1 MPFFCHSWAARWAP
15 KAGCS
20 SLIATYRKLFA
31 LLDQVERRR
40 FWLLTALLVM
50 VAVAE
55 IMGIS
60 AVLMLLN
67 VLSDPQVLQSDG
79 WLAAVFDW
87 LGFKGTFSFQI
98 WLSVGVLVVV
108 MAGLAVKA
116 FGTYALIRF
125 STMRGYTVSSRLL
138 TAYLSQPYPW
148 FLDRNSAELANNL
161 LTQVDGLVARVIQPC
176 LRLVSSGLLVL
187 AILCFLMLV
196 DPLVT
201 IFSALVLGL
210 GYGLIYMRFRN
221 RLHRLGEEMMNAFED
236 RFVVAQEA
244 TGGIKDVKVMGLE
257 AGYVRSYAAA
267 AQKAAQSG
275 ATMGVMGELPRFILE
290 AITFGTLLGLILL
303 LLFRNDG
310 NITAIVPTL
319 GVIAFSTMRLLPSL
333 QQIYHSLVA
342 IRGATPVLD
351 TIVQD
356 IAATPARAILDAP
369 APKPMPLER
378 SLELA
383 GVSFTYAAAERPTL
397 RGVDLSIRARTTVG
411 IVGGTGA
418 GKTTLVDLILGL
430 LTPDEGVI
438 RVDGTPITD
447 ETRRAWQMTLG
458 YVPQSIFLTDDT
470 IASNIAFGVPK
481 DRIDMAGVERAARAA
496 ALHDFV
502 LSDLPQGFQTL
513 VGERGVRLSGGQR
526 QRIGIARAL
535 YRDPTLLIMD
545 EATSALDN
553 ITERVVMEAVQ
564 NIRADKTVILIAHRL
579 STVKSCDTI
588 FLMDRGRLLAQGSYD
603 ELLAGNEVFRRMV
616 SGGVEDVHAAL

>member
-1 MPFFCHSWAARWAP
+1 M
-15 KAGCS
+15 
-20 SLIATYRKLFA
+20 IATYQKLFA
-31 LLDQVERRR
+31 LFDAVERRR
-40 FWLLTALLVM
+40 FWILTALMVM

-55 IMGIS
+55 IVGIS

-67 VLSDPQVLQSDG
+67 VLSEPGLLQTNARLAGFYQWVGFDSTFTFQVT
-79 WLAAVFDW
+79 LAV
-87 LGFKGTFSFQI
+87 
-98 WLSVGVLVVV
+98 VVLVVV

-116 FGTYALIRF
+116 LGSYALIRF
-125 STMRGYTVSSRLL
+125 STMRGYTVSTRLL
-138 TAYLSQPYPW
+138 SAYLSQPYPW
-148 FLDRNSAELANNL
+148 FLDRNSAELGKNVLNE
-161 LTQVDGLVARVIQPC
+161 VDGLVARVIQPC
-176 LRLVSSGLLVL
+176 LRLLASSLMVA
-187 AILCFLMLV
+187 AILVFLVMV

-201 IFSALVLGL
+201 LFSALVLGL
-210 GYGLIYMRFRN
+210 GYGLIYMRFRG
-221 RLHRLGEEMMNAFED
+221 RLHRLGEDMMNAFED

-257 AGYVRSYAAA
+257 ATYVSSYATAA
-267 AQKAAQSG
+267 RKAAQAG
-275 ATMGVMGELPRFILE
+275 ATMGVMAELPRFILE

-303 LLFRNDG
+303 LLFRNEG

-333 QQIYHSLVA
+333 QQIYHSLVS
-342 IRGATPVLD
+342 IRGATPILD
-351 TIVQD
+351 TIVHD
-356 IAATPARAILDAP
+356 IQATPPKPILDGP
-369 APKPMPLER
+369 EPPPMKLEH
-378 SLELA
+378 SLELSQ
-383 GVSFTYAAAERPTL
+383 VSFAYASAERPTL
-397 RGVDLSIRARTTVG
+397 NGVDLSIRARTTVG

-430 LTPDEGVI
+430 LNPDEGVI
-438 RVDGTPITD
+438 SVDGVPVTD
-447 ETRRAWQMTLG
+447 QNRRAWQKTLG

-470 IASNIAFGVPK
+470 IAANVAFGVPK
-481 DRIDMAGVERAARAA
+481 DQIDMARVERAARTA

-502 LSDLPQGFQTL
+502 LSDLPQGYQTL

-564 NIRADKTVILIAHRL
+564 NIRADKTIILIAHRL

-588 FLMDRGRLLAQGSYD
+588 FLMERGRLLAQGSYD

-616 SGGVEDVHAAL
+616 SGGVEEAHAAV

>member
-1 MPFFCHSWAARWAP
+1 M
-15 KAGCS
+15 
-20 SLIATYRKLFA
+20 IATYRKLFA
-31 LLDQVERRR
+31 LFDQVEQRR
-40 FWLLTALLVM
+40 FWLLTVLLVM

-67 VLSDPQVLQSDG
+67 VLSEPEILQSNAR
-79 WLAAVFDW
+79 LASIYDW
-87 LGFKGTFSFQI
+87 FGFADTFSFQI
-98 WLSVGVLVVV
+98 WLAVGVLVVV

-125 STMRGYTVSSRLL
+125 STMRGYTVSTRLL

-148 FLDRNSAELANNL
+148 FLNRNSAELANNL

-176 LRLVSSGLLVL
+176 LRLVANGLLVL
-187 AILCFLMLV
+187 AILCFLMVV

-201 IFSALVLGL
+201 VFSALVLGL
-210 GYGLIYMRFRN
+210 GYGLIYLRFRG
-221 RLHRLGEEMMNAFED
+221 RLHRLGEDMMNAFED

-257 AGYVRSYAAA
+257 AVYVRTYAAA
-267 AQKAAQSG
+267 AQKAAESG
-275 ATMGVMGELPRFILE
+275 ATMGVMAELPRFILE

-351 TIVQD
+351 TIVHD
-356 IAATPARAILDAP
+356 IAATPAQAIVEAP
-369 APKPMPLER
+369 APTPMALEH
-378 SLELA
+378 SLELSK
-383 GVSFTYAAAERPTL
+383 VSFGYDAAERPTL

-438 RVDGTPITD
+438 RVDGTPITE

-470 IASNIAFGVPK
+470 IAANIAFGVPK
-481 DRIDMAGVERAARAA
+481 DQIDMAGVERAARTA

-502 LSDLPQGFQTL
+502 QSDLPQGYQTL

-588 FLMDRGRLLAQGSYD
+588 FLLERGRLLAQGSYD

-616 SGGVEDVHAAL
+616 SGGVEEVHAAP

>member
-1 MPFFCHSWAARWAP
+1 M
-15 KAGCS
+15 
-20 SLIATYRKLFA
+20 IATYQKLFA
-31 LLDQVERRR
+31 LFDAVERRR
-40 FWLLTALLVM
+40 FWILTALMVM

-55 IMGIS
+55 IVGIS

-67 VLSDPQVLQSDG
+67 VLSEPGLLQTNARLAGFYQWVGFDSTFTFQVT
-79 WLAAVFDW
+79 LAV
-87 LGFKGTFSFQI
+87 
-98 WLSVGVLVVV
+98 VVLVVV

-116 FGTYALIRF
+116 LGSYALIRF
-125 STMRGYTVSSRLL
+125 STMRGYTVSTRLL
-138 TAYLSQPYPW
+138 SAYLSQPYPW
-148 FLDRNSAELANNL
+148 FLDRNSAELGKNVLNE
-161 LTQVDGLVARVIQPC
+161 VDGLVARVIQPC
-176 LRLVSSGLLVL
+176 LRLLASSLMVA
-187 AILCFLMLV
+187 AILVFLMMV

-201 IFSALVLGL
+201 LFSALVLGL
-210 GYGLIYMRFRN
+210 GYGLIYMRFRG
-221 RLHRLGEEMMNAFED
+221 RLHRLGEDMMNAFED

-257 AGYVRSYAAA
+257 ATYVSSYATAA
-267 AQKAAQSG
+267 RKAAQAG
-275 ATMGVMGELPRFILE
+275 ATMGVMAELPRFILE

-303 LLFRNDG
+303 LLFRNEG

-333 QQIYHSLVA
+333 QQIYHSLVS
-342 IRGATPVLD
+342 IRGATPILD
-351 TIVQD
+351 TIVHD
-356 IAATPARAILDAP
+356 IQATPPKPILDGP
-369 APKPMPLER
+369 EPPPMKLEHA
-378 SLELA
+378 LELSK
-383 GVSFTYAAAERPTL
+383 VSFAYASAERPTL
-397 RGVDLSIRARTTVG
+397 NGVDLSIRARTTVG

-430 LTPDEGVI
+430 LNPDEGVI
-438 RVDGTPITD
+438 SVDGAPVTD
-447 ETRRAWQMTLG
+447 QNRRAWQKTLG

-470 IASNIAFGVPK
+470 IAANVAFGVPK
-481 DRIDMAGVERAARAA
+481 DQIDMARVERAARTA

-502 LSDLPQGFQTL
+502 LSDLPQGYQTL

-564 NIRADKTVILIAHRL
+564 NIRADKTIILIAHRL

-588 FLMDRGRLLAQGSYD
+588 FLMERGRLLAQGSYD

-616 SGGVEDVHAAL
+616 SGGVEEAHAAV

>member
-79 WLAAVFDW
+79 WLATVFDW
-87 LGFKGTFSFQI
+87 FGFTGTFSFQI

-481 DRIDMAGVERAARAA
+481 DRIDMAGVERAAQAA

-502 LSDLPQGFQTL
+502 LSDLPQGYQTL